1 MYDWDIYDA
10 SSKNG
15 SECAKNIAM
24 ITADIERIIMLDN
37 EARTNLTNALN
48 GKAYTGFFPAM
59 GDYMYFVAD
68 IWATG
73 AQYGHR
79 VEMCNMV
86 LSEEWKTDPI
96 KLLRKFSWDT
106 IDVKIDGYDVKSTI
120 TNTPVRSDLFI
131 R

>member
-15 SECAKNIAM
+15 SECAVNIAM
-24 ITADIERIIMLDN
+24 ITADIERIIRVNDT
-37 EARTNLTNALN
+37 ARTNLTNALN
-48 GKAYTGFFPAM
+48 GKGYHGFFPEI
-59 GDYMYFVAD
+59 GDYMYYIAD

-79 VEMCNMV
+79 VAMCNMV

-96 KLLRKFSWDT
+96 KLLRDFSWNT
-106 IDVKIDGYDVKSTI
+106 VGVFIDGYDASSNI
-120 TNTPVRSDLFI
+120 GNLPVRTDLFI